1 MRPRAEYNAALYL
14 VQMGLNDCQIG
25 RILGINRRT
34 ICDWRRG
41 NVRRSDRSFPSNCPR
56 CDGRQLDGASY
67 AYPLGLYLGD
77 GMLSLHPRE
86 VFRLRIVLDL
96 KYPGIIE
103 SCARAIAVVRGDP
116 NKKVSL
122 VPKIGCLE
130 VSAYWKHWPCL
141 FPQHG
146 RGRKHLRPIR
156 LEPWQEEIVARFS
169 KALLVGLVHSD
180 GSRDLNMVKG
190 KSYPRYQF
198 VNHSEGIRDI
208 FEQALERLG
217 VRWTRPSWRT
227 VSISRRRMSSSWIS
241 FSARRSVQAARLHS
255 STSRDEGIGRLGVLK
270 QRCP

>member
-1 MRPRAEYNAALYL
+1 VINQEGRFQSGEKGLTSMRPRAEYNAALYL

-41 NVRRSDRSFPSNCPR
+41 NVRRSDRSFPSSCPR

-67 AYPLGLYLGD
+67 AYLLGLYLGD

-96 KYPGIIE
+96 KYPGIIG
-103 SCARAIAVVRGDP
+103 SCTRAIAVVRGDP

-146 RGRKHLRPIR
+146 RGRKHL
-156 LEPWQEEIVARFS
+156 
-169 KALLVGLVHSD
+169 
-180 GSRDLNMVKG
+180 
-190 KSYPRYQF
+190 
-198 VNHSEGIRDI
+198 
-208 FEQALERLG
+208 
-217 VRWTRPSWRT
+217 
-227 VSISRRRMSSSWIS
+227 
-241 FSARRSVQAARLHS
+241 
-255 STSRDEGIGRLGVLK
+255 
-270 QRCP
+270 